1 VTWAVREKGYSQ
13 RRACGLVGLHPK
25 TYRYASKR
33 PLDEGLRRQLR
44 ELASQRRRF
53 GYRRLG
59 LMLERQGIKLNRK
72 KLYRLYKEE
81 RLMVRKRGGRKRA
94 LGTRAPMAV
103 PQDRNLRWSLDFVAD
118 TLVSGRRF
126 RILTLVDD
134 FTRECLTLVVDTSLT
149 GLRVARELD
158 RIAELRGYPGMVVSD
173 NGTELTSNAILA
185 WQQERDVEW
194 HYIAPGKPM
203 QNGFVESFNGRL
215 RDECL
220 NEHLFTNIK
229 EAREIIEE
237 WRIDYNPASQHPS
250 GYVVEEKRFCWS
262 GCDPAGY
269 LGFCRARSAIDR
281 AADVASAA
289 RAKTHGPSGRGW
301 IASISPASAASRNVL
316 GAIRRS
322 FAALLRLSHGSIP
335 PSAGLNTGMR

>member
-1 VTWAVREKGYSQ
+1 MTWAVREKGYSQ

-33 PLDEGLRRQLR
+33 SGDEELRVRLR

-59 LMLERQGIKLNRK
+59 LMLKRQGIKLNRK

-81 RLMVRKRGGRKRA
+81 RLSVRKRGGRKRA
-94 LGTRAPMAV
+94 LGTRAPMAI
-103 PQDRNLRWSLDFVAD
+103 PQGRNLRWSLDFVAD

-134 FTRECLTLVVDTSLT
+134 FTRECLGLVVDISLT
-149 GLRVARELD
+149 GLRVVRELD
-158 RIAELRGYPGMVVSD
+158 RIVELRGCPRMIVSD
-173 NGTELTSNAILA
+173 NGTELTSNAILS
-185 WQQERDVEW
+185 WQQKHDVEW

-220 NEHLFTNIK
+220 NEHLFTNLS
-229 EAREIIEE
+229 EARQIIEE
-237 WRIDYNPASQHPS
+237 WRIDYNTNRPHSSLNGLTPT
-250 GYVVEEKRFCWS
+250 EF
-262 GCDPAGY
+262 
-269 LGFCRARSAIDR
+269 
-281 AADVASAA
+281 AA
-289 RAKTHGPSGRGW
+289 RPDQGHN
-301 IASISPASAASRNVL
+301 RN
-316 GAIRRS
+316 
-322 FAALLRLSHGSIP
+322 RLY
-335 PSAGLNTGMR
+335 L

>member
-1 VTWAVREKGYSQ
+1 MTWAVHEKSYSQ
-13 RRACGLVGLHPK
+13 RRACGLVSLHPK

-33 PLDEGLRRQLR
+33 PDDSALRAKLR

-59 LMLERQGIKLNRK
+59 LMLERQGIKLNHK
-72 KLYRLYKEE
+72 KLYRLYREE
-81 RLMVRKRGGRKRA
+81 RLTVRKRGGRKRA
-94 LGTRAPMAV
+94 LGTRAPMV
-103 PQDRNLRWSLDFVAD
+103 IPQGRNLRWSLDFVAD
-118 TLVSGRRF
+118 ALASGRRF

-134 FTRECLTLVVDTSLT
+134 FTRECLGLVVDTSLT

-158 RIAELRGYPGMVVSD
+158 RIAELRGYPCMLVSD

-185 WQQERDVEW
+185 WQQEHAVEW

-237 WRIDYNPASQHPS
+237 WRIDYNTNRPHSSLNGLTPI
-250 GYVVEEKRFCWS
+250 EF
-262 GCDPAGY
+262 
-269 LGFCRARSAIDR
+269 
-281 AADVASAA
+281 AA
-289 RAKTHGPSGRGW
+289 RPTPGHN
-301 IASISPASAASRNVL
+301 RN
-316 GAIRRS
+316 
-322 FAALLRLSHGSIP
+322 RLS
-335 PSAGLNTGMR
+335 L